1 LRNAQLST
9 ASRGLFDKKA
19 HKEEPD
25 VRKKVR
31 NTAPTFKN
39 TKDENKRNL
48 DILEYVEK
56 SGGSKKVAK

>member
-1 LRNAQLST
+1 MST

-48 DILEYVEK
+48 GKD
-56 SGGSKKVAK
+56 GFKVVRMEGY